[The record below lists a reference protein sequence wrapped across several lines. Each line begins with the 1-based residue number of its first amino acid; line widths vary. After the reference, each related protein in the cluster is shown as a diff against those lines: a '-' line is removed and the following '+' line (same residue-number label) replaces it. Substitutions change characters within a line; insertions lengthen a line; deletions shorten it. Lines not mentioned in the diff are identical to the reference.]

1 MNQIS
6 KQKVLVNLQKLQ
18 DNFELELVENRTGAF
33 EKYGVLITY
42 DNGCKYLIIVEGLTD
57 NGVNNAE
64 TPLNHWLYDGF
75 VWSLKSK
82 QRLTKEN
89 ELTPIFVEAQN
100 FNIWT
105 SAWKYCKL
113 VNGQI
118 VYLTLDSDIY
128 DFGDEILKEKMQEDG
143 TSFEPKQYES
153 HEPKQFEKTLKA
165 GVTDSYSMQEM
176 VIREMQLN
184 DIINRF

>member
-6 KQKVLVNLQKLQ
+6 KEKVLVNLQKLQ

-42 DNGCKYLIIVEGLTD
+42 DNGYKYLIIVEGLTD

-82 QRLTKEN
+82 QRLSKEN
-89 ELTPIFVEAQN
+89 ELNPIFVEAQN

-118 VYLTLDSDIY
+118 VYLSLDSDIY
-128 DFGDEILKEKMQEDG
+128 DFGDEILNENGE
-143 TSFEPKQYES
+143 SYEPKQYV
-153 HEPKQFEKTLKA
+153 KTLKE
-165 GVTDSYSMQEM
+165 GVTDSYSMQEK

-184 DIINRF
+184 DILNRF

>member
-1 MNQIS
+1 MLQIS
-6 KQKVLVNLQKLQ
+6 KEKVLVNLQKLQ
-18 DNFELELVENRTGAF
+18 DNFELELVEKRTGAF

-42 DNGCKYLIIVEGLTD
+42 DNGYKYLIIIEGLSD

-64 TPLNHWLYDGF
+64 TPLNHWMYDGF

-89 ELTPIFVEAQN
+89 EINPLFVDAQG

-105 SAWKYCKL
+105 SSWKYCKNE
-113 VNGQI
+113 NGKI
-118 VYLTLDSDIY
+118 FYLTLDSEIY
-128 DFGDEILKEKMQEDG
+128 DFGGEILNENGESYD
-143 TSFEPKQYES
+143 PKQYV
-153 HEPKQFEKTLKA
+153 KTLKV

-184 DIINRF
+184 DILNRF

>member
-6 KQKVLVNLQKLQ
+6 KEKVLVNLQKLQ
-18 DNFELELVENRTGAF
+18 DNFELELVEKRTGAF

-42 DNGCKYLIIVEGLTD
+42 DNGYKYLIIVEGLTD

-64 TPLNHWLYDGF
+64 TPLNHWMYDGF

-82 QRLTKEN
+82 QRLSKEN
-89 ELTPIFVEAQN
+89 EINPIFVEAQN

-128 DFGDEILKEKMQEDG
+128 DFGDEILKEDG
-143 TSFEPKQYES
+143 TSYDPIQYE
-153 HEPKQFEKTLKA
+153 KILKE
-165 GVTDSYSMQEM
+165 GVTDSYSMQEK

-184 DIINRF
+184 DILNRL